1 MTQGDD
7 RQRLRR
13 FVAASNELHRA
24 HLDTDAKR
32 DAYSRFVD
40 VQVAYFVPLYA
51 DLRERPG
58 YGPAIDFV
66 ISDLV
71 GPGIADRDRD
81 LEKVVPI
88 MSRTLPKRALA
99 ALATAMELNAG
110 VLKINLDLSQRL
122 TPKIDIA
129 GSVTELEYCLAC
141 REVTDYNEYRYLI
154 GLTRDAGLSLERIVG
169 MPMIAPL
176 LRSMR
181 GPARLAGFGDLQE
194 FLEKGFSTFR
204 QVEDVHA
211 FLEVLE
217 TRMEQIFERVFNAAE
232 SELSTAPI
240 GGGA

>member
-1 MTQGDD
+1 MSQPDN
-7 RQRLRR
+7 RERLRR
-13 FVAASNELHRA
+13 FVAASNALHRS
-24 HLDTDAKR
+24 HLDTDEKR
-32 DAYSRFVD
+32 AAYGRFVD

-51 DLRERPG
+51 DLRDKPG
-58 YGPAIDFV
+58 YGAAIDFV
-66 ISDLV
+66 ISELV

-122 TPKIDIA
+122 TPKIDMA
-129 GSVTELEYCLAC
+129 GSC
-141 REVTDYNEYRYLI
+141 REVTDYNEYRNLI

-240 GGGA
+240 GSDA